1 MATAILLRD
10 ALAAGGPAVHLAV
23 ESDNEA
29 ARLLYEGLGF
39 ALVGEPAPD
48 LLLR

>member
-1 MATAILLRD
+1 
-10 ALAAGGPAVHLAV
+10 VHLAV

-29 ARLLYEGLGF
+29 ARLLYAALGF
-39 ALVGEPAPD
+39 AGIGSPAPN